1 MALIIDFSKVISA
14 LATGPKQKPVVVP
27 PLFFRQGRG
36 AEILSCGRTV
46 SQPTTKSG
54 SAAAHGQQTHRTT
67 GALYGFLYE
76 VFKGLLYHCKQKIPG
91 LMKLIPISFLC
102 KV

>member
-1 MALIIDFSKVISA
+1 MLLQHYCDCVSHSDASEKTS
-14 LATGPKQKPVVVP
+14 GSSPS
-27 PLFFRQGRG
+27 FFRQGRG
-36 AEILSCGRTV
+36 AEILCCGQTV
-46 SQPTTKSG
+46 FQPTTKSG
-54 SAAAHGQQTHRTT
+54 SAVAHGQQTHRTT
-67 GALYGFLYE
+67 GALYWFLYE